1 MKKGTG
7 VGRAILLVEDEE
19 SLNRAVSLKLTKEGY
34 TVYSALSV
42 REAETLWHR
51 HEIMLVIC
59 DIGLPDSSGLDFC
72 EKLRRESDVLFL
84 FLTAM
89 SGESDIMKGYRMGA
103 DDYIT
108 KPFYLPALISKV
120 NAIMKR
126 FSGAAEPDTI
136 VSGSIALLL
145 SEQRVKKNGEYL
157 NLTAKEYKLLAFFMQ
172 NPMRILTKNQ
182 LLEAIWDIDGNFV
195 DENTLAV
202 NIRRLREKIED
213 DPSRPAYIKS
223 VRGLGYLF
231 EKNAD
236 GERCTVKG

>member
-1 MKKGTG
+1 
-7 VGRAILLVEDEE
+7 
-19 SLNRAVSLKLTKEGY
+19 
-34 TVYSALSV
+34 
-42 REAETLWHR
+42 
-51 HEIMLVIC
+51 
-59 DIGLPDSSGLDFC
+59 
-72 EKLRRESDVLFL
+72 
-84 FLTAM
+84 M

-236 GERCTVKG
+236 GERSTVKG